1 MRNIL
6 FATAL
11 GLLAHLGYVPA
22 AQADQKAQ
30 CQSVDTME
38 NQAELGSAK
47 HGGRALRL
55 EGPEAAIFLDYINN
69 RIGDQTDYKGETLI
83 IGLYPDVGYVLIGF
97 IVHGC
102 GDTQKLVKLDPV
114 SFVRAY
120 RAASGVP
127 V

>member
-6 FATAL
+6 FVTAL
-11 GLLAHLGYVPA
+11 SLLAHTGYVPA

-30 CQSVDTME
+30 CQSADALKDE
-38 NQAELGSAK
+38 AELGSAK

-55 EGPEAAIFLDYINN
+55 DGPEAAIFLDYMNN
-69 RIGDQTDYKGETLI
+69 QIGDQTDYKGETLI

-97 IVHGC
+97 VVHGC
-102 GDTQKLVKLDPV
+102 ADTQNLVKLDPG
-114 SFVRAY
+114 SFARAY
-120 RAASGVP
+120 RAANGVP